1 MALQKLSPERLDTS
15 AGIILTPASTP
26 SAPVEGQMYYDSTS
40 DQVQFYNGTEWGSM
54 GGVEGITDNSD
65 AVAMTIDSAEKIGI
79 GITAPDS
86 RLEVKDK
93 IKVSSTTTNPLF
105 DLDNQ
110 TTNGKN
116 WRMQAESGDGAFTFK
131 NATDNTTAYQINT
144 SGEFLGLD
152 INGDV
157 TITGDLAI
165 SGTTTTT
172 NSTSLLVED
181 KNIELGKVATPTDTT
196 ADGGGI
202 TLKGT
207 TDKTITWVDANDA
220 WSFNQGIKFT
230 DGTSSLSGSFLQETT
245 TTIEGTVSEQKLLM
259 ADSATLSGNL
269 TVNDRLVLTQMQD
282 DKYGLDAHVKLLI
295 HSDTTDASTTFTDSS
310 RFQHPITTVGGAQ
323 HKTAQQQF
331 GATSMY
337 FDGRNSGDYLTI
349 PAISDLVSV
358 TGDFTIDTWIK
369 RNSGSNPP
377 FEEYVVSNMGS
388 TDGFYIYWQTNG
400 YIYLGQRV
408 NGSEKYKGFAP
419 GVDTDWHH
427 LAIVRSAGTYTFYW
441 DGVTQAILYDDMPT
455 SYGTEA
461 LGTTTADLT
470 IGAKPTTLSWAGYID
485 EFRFSHLARWTEN
498 FTVPYKAYQ
507 DSTPALLTGGYTI
520 TGSGTI
526 ENGLIDSTDQWE
538 GSTYINTLG
547 TILKGELTEGV
558 TGTLGSGV
566 SKSPCGVRCWMSG
579 SATVGDNGTI
589 PFDSVGGTFGFDTHS
604 AFSNNKWTVPA
615 GHGGTYLI
623 IAKMT
628 SNTGGSNRFIGNLW
642 NGTVGSSI
650 ASLRDEALE
659 YEEDNEFSSIVQL
672 SAGDEIYMRNG
683 SGASRDFLG
692 YENNTQMHIIKLG

>member
-1 MALQKLSPERLDTS
+1 MALQKLSPQRLDTS

-40 DQVQFYNGTEWGSM
+40 DQVQFYNGSAWGSM

-93 IKVSSTTTNPLF
+93 IKVSSTSTNPLF

-144 SGEFLGLD
+144 SGQFLGLD

-202 TLKGT
+202 TLKGA
-207 TDKTITWVDANDA
+207 TDKTITWVDADDA

-245 TTIEGTVSEQKLLM
+245 TTIEGTISEQKLLM

-295 HSDTTDASTTFTDSS
+295 HSDTTDTSTTFTDSS
-310 RFQHPITTVGGAQ
+310 RLGTHTITANGNAQ
-323 HKTAQQQF
+323 HKTAQYKF
-331 GATSMY
+331 GATSIY
-337 FDGRNSGDYLTI
+337 VDSGSSYLTI
-349 PAISDLVSV
+349 PNHVDFNFG
-358 TGDFTIDTWIK
+358 TTDFTIDFWVRADTSGADGGVISKYEIAGWIFDFGTGGSYGQM
-369 RNSGSNPP
+369 RFRDQSSGAT
-377 FEEYVVSNMGS
+377 NMYS
-388 TDGFYIYWQTNG
+388 TNALNDNQWYHVAVT
-400 YIYLGQRV
+400 
-408 NGSEKYKGFAP
+408 
-419 GVDTDWHH
+419 
-427 LAIVRSAGTYTFYW
+427 RSSDVFRLFI
-441 DGVTQAILYDDMPT
+441 DGVQNDSVTT
-455 SYGTEA
+455 SYDYAGSSMTEPLLIGRYSVANGT
-461 LGTTTADLT
+461 GFT
-470 IGAKPTTLSWAGYID
+470 GYLD
-485 EFRFSHLARWTEN
+485 EIRFSGIARWTES
-498 FTVPYKAYQ
+498 FTPPYKAYQ

-547 TILKGELTEGV
+547 TVL
-558 TGTLGSGV
+558 TGTLGTGTTFEGTLNSSTTFSGDAGQITAKAWVKYDQDPSTVNDSFNV
-566 SKSPCGVRCWMSG
+566 SSVSDNATGEFTVNFATTMPSANYVTIGMSE
-579 SATVGDNGTI
+579 DDR
-589 PFDSVGGTFGFDTHS
+589 F
-604 AFSNNKWTVPA
+604 
-615 GHGGTYLI
+615 
-623 IAKMT
+623 MT
-628 SNTGGSNRFIGNLW
+628 IGNNVPPTSSAVKVQTTHY
-642 NGTVGSSI
+642 NGNRYD
-650 ASLRDEALE
+650 RDHNNVLV
-659 YEEDNEFSSIVQL
+659 F
-672 SAGDEIYMRNG
+672 GD
-683 SGASRDFLG
+683 
-692 YENNTQMHIIKLG
+692 

>member
-1 MALQKLSPERLDTS
+1 MALQKLSPQRLDTS

-40 DQVQFYNGTEWGSM
+40 DQVQFYNGSAWGSM

-93 IKVSSTTTNPLF
+93 IKVSSTSTNPLF

-144 SGEFLGLD
+144 SGQFLGLD

-202 TLKGT
+202 TLKGA
-207 TDKTITWVDANDA
+207 TDKTITWVDADDA

-245 TTIEGTVSEQKLLM
+245 TTIEGTISEQKLLM

-295 HSDTTDASTTFTDSS
+295 HSDTTDTSTTFTDSS
-310 RFQHPITTVGGAQ
+310 RLGTHTITANGGAQ
-323 HKTAQQQF
+323 HKTAQYKF

-337 FDGRNSGDYLTI
+337 FDGTGDYLSI
-349 PAISDLVSV
+349 PDHADFDFQAA
-358 TGDFTIDTWIK
+358 DFTIDYWAKRTQLSNAQFHWGWGGSDGAEDLAVRFNTNDTLLAYW
-369 RNSGSNPP
+369 RNSSGTLTTFTP
-377 FEEYVVSNMGS
+377 
-388 TDGFYIYWQTNG
+388 GFSIND
-400 YIYLGQRV
+400 
-408 NGSEKYKGFAP
+408 S
-419 GVDTDWHH
+419 DWHH
-427 LAIVRSAGTYTFYW
+427 YAYVRNGTTVKMAMDGTFGATTITVGSDSIYDFDSTFSIGRFGEYSAG
-441 DGVTQAILYDDMPT
+441 LYF
-455 SYGTEA
+455 E
-461 LGTTTADLT
+461 
-470 IGAKPTTLSWAGYID
+470 GYID
-485 EFRFSHLARWTEN
+485 EFRISKGIARWTEN
-498 FTVPYKAYQ
+498 FTVPYKAYA

-547 TILKGELTEGV
+547 TILKGELT
-558 TGTLGSGV
+558 SGV
-566 SKSPCGVRCWMSG
+566 KY
-579 SATVGDNGTI
+579 
-589 PFDSVGGTFGFDTHS
+589 
-604 AFSNNKWTVPA
+604 PA
-615 GHGGTYLI
+615 GHMIQIVSNSPDL
-623 IAKMT
+623 AQT
-628 SNTGGSNRFIGNLW
+628 STASTSYISSGLSQVITPSATSSKIFI
-642 NGTVGSSI
+642 TISI
-650 ASLRDEALE
+650 
-659 YEEDNEFSSIVQL
+659 NVNVQN
-672 SAGDEIYMRNG
+672 SAGCMLTIYRNSTNLAPG
-683 SGASRDFLG
+683 GNNSSHAMARLYTASGADTWENTALQFLDSP
-692 YENNTQMHIIKLG
+692 NTTSAITYACYYKAETGTAALYAGGWTAPTITLMEIAG

>member
-1 MALQKLSPERLDTS
+1 MALQKLSPQRLDTS

-40 DQVQFYNGTEWGSM
+40 DQVQFYNGSAWGSM

-144 SGEFLGLD
+144 SGQFLGLD

-202 TLKGT
+202 TLKGA
-207 TDKTITWVDANDA
+207 TDKTITWVDADDA

-245 TTIEGTVSEQKLLM
+245 TTIEGTISEQKLLM

-295 HSDTTDASTTFTDSS
+295 HSDTTDTSTTFTDSS
-310 RFQHPITTVGGAQ
+310 RLGTHTITANGDAQ
-323 HKTAQQQF
+323 HKTAEKQF

-337 FDGRNSGDYLTI
+337 FDGTGDYLSI
-349 PAISDLVSV
+349 PDHVDFDFQAA
-358 TGDFTIDTWIK
+358 DFTIDYWAKRTQLSNAQFHWGWGGSDGAEDLAVRFNSDDTLLAYW
-369 RNSGSNPP
+369 RNSSGTLTTFTP
-377 FEEYVVSNMGS
+377 
-388 TDGFYIYWQTNG
+388 GFSIND
-400 YIYLGQRV
+400 
-408 NGSEKYKGFAP
+408 S
-419 GVDTDWHH
+419 DWHH
-427 LAIVRSAGTYTFYW
+427 YAYVRN
-441 DGVTQAILYDDMPT
+441 
-455 SYGTEA
+455 
-461 LGTTTADLT
+461 GTTVKFAKDGTFGATTITVGSDSVYDFNSPFSIGRFGDYSGLT
-470 IGAKPTTLSWAGYID
+470 FEGYID
-485 EFRFSHLARWTEN
+485 EFRISKGVARWTEN
-498 FTVPYKAYQ
+498 FTPPYKAYA
-507 DSTPALLTGGYTI
+507 DSTPALLTGGYLI

-547 TILKGELTEGV
+547 TVLE
-558 TGTLGSGV
+558 GTLTSGV
-566 SKSPCGVRCWMSG
+566 KY
-579 SATVGDNGTI
+579 
-589 PFDSVGGTFGFDTHS
+589 
-604 AFSNNKWTVPA
+604 PA
-615 GHGGTYLI
+615 GHIIQVVHYSGSGQHTHSSSSSTDTGFSGAITITAGNKIWLTASILVAIYNGGADVGAVAEIRDSLNSNVLVQDTQVYLNVNSASGTELDI
-623 IAKMT
+623 TLSFNELYTPASGT
-628 SNTGGSNRFIGNLW
+628 TGSFDVYTLLNWGGSIQTNKARSYL
-642 NGTVGSSI
+642 T
-650 ASLRDEALE
+650 LCE
-659 YEEDNEFSSIVQL
+659 VQV
-672 SAGDEIYMRNG
+672 
-683 SGASRDFLG
+683 
-692 YENNTQMHIIKLG
+692 

>member
-295 HSDTTDASTTFTDSS
+295 HSDTTDGSTTFTDSS
-310 RFQHPITTVGGAQ
+310 RLGTHTITAYGGAQ
-323 HKTAQQQF
+323 HKTAQYKF

-337 FDGRNSGDYLTI
+337 FDGTDDYLQVSTMDSLSSGSWTIDCWWMTTDITTQAQTVLSGDDFYWGILFNYDGSGKMLI
-349 PAISDLVSV
+349 DLGNGSSWSIANAVYGTKTSWAN
-358 TGDFTIDTWIK
+358 DTWYHIVLIFDGNAYK
-369 RNSGSNPP
+369 LYIDGLLDKTITTSTSIGSSSEFNIG
-377 FEEYVVSNMGS
+377 VWGNNNW
-388 TDGFYIYWQTNG
+388 GFH
-400 YIYLGQRV
+400 
-408 NGSEKYKGFAP
+408 K
-419 GVDTDWHH
+419 
-427 LAIVRSAGTYTFYW
+427 
-441 DGVTQAILYDDMPT
+441 
-455 SYGTEA
+455 
-461 LGTTTADLT
+461 
-470 IGAKPTTLSWAGYID
+470 GYID
-485 EFRFSHLARWTEN
+485 EIRITKGIARWTEN

>member
-245 TTIEGTVSEQKLLM
+245 TTIEGTISEQKLLM

-310 RFQHPITTVGGAQ
+310 RLGTHTITASGGAQ
-323 HKTAQQQF
+323 HKTAQYKF

-337 FDGRNSGDYLTI
+337 FDGTGDYLTI
-349 PAISDLVSV
+349 PASADFDFGTSP
-358 TGDFTIDTWIK
+358 FTIDFWFNGAFGGNDNIFSWGPSDTWGVPFTTLYMESTSK
-369 RNSGSNPP
+369 LRFNS
-377 FEEYVVSNMGS
+377 
-388 TDGFYIYWQTNG
+388 TQTIALPTNNTIEWITSA
-400 YIYLGQRV
+400 YAD
-408 NGSEKYKGFAP
+408 N
-419 GVDTDWHH
+419 TWHH
-427 LAIVRSAGTYTFYW
+427 IAIVR
-441 DGVTQAILYDDMPT
+441 
-455 SYGTEA
+455 TE
-461 LGTTTADLT
+461 
-470 IGAKPTTLSWAGYID
+470 
-485 EFRFSHLARWTEN
+485 
-498 FTVPYKAYQ
+498 
-507 DSTPALLTGGYTI
+507 
-520 TGSGTI
+520 
-526 ENGLIDSTDQWE
+526 
-538 GSTYINTLG
+538 
-547 TILKGELTEGV
+547 
-558 TGTLGSGV
+558 
-566 SKSPCGVRCWMSG
+566 
-579 SATVGDNGTI
+579 
-589 PFDSVGGTFGFDTHS
+589 
-604 AFSNNKWTVPA
+604 
-615 GHGGTYLI
+615 
-623 IAKMT
+623 
-628 SNTGGSNRFIGNLW
+628 
-642 NGTVGSSI
+642 
-650 ASLRDEALE
+650 
-659 YEEDNEFSSIVQL
+659 
-672 SAGDEIYMRNG
+672 
-683 SGASRDFLG
+683 
-692 YENNTQMHIIKLG
+692 